1 MKKLITNYNF
11 VASAKTV
18 ELSDYGSDF
27 DIKGLL
33 LIVNVTD
40 NITIYNFAVDGLGH
54 SSVTDDVVTLELAA
68 ITGMS
73 NSDELLIYYDDPA
86 GTQLVDLGTNN
97 DIKIASGQVESGAFA
112 SGSIASGA
120 VSSGAIA
127 SGAIASGAIASG
139 AIANG
144 AIASGALVSGSVADG
159 AMVTLGAKADA
170 KNSATD
176 TTSITA
182 MQVLKQISH
191 ELQET
196 ISGTLADNTSNPD
209 TTVHGSMI
217 MGLEADGNW
226 DRLKSTSG
234 ELQVTIPNLEHAE
247 DSSHT
252 STDKGIMPLAVR
264 NDTLAALAGTDG
276 DYAPLQVNATGALF
290 VEHASLTELS
300 DAINSNKVDV
310 NISGGGFDGAVTN
323 AGLTAIDAAIGTTGN
338 TGPTKAMS
346 IAATLSGGNLQE
358 LLADGDGHLQIDVL
372 SAPSTA
378 VTNTGLTAL
387 DGAIHAEDA
396 AHGSGD
402 TGIMPLAVRN
412 DTLAALGGTDGDYAP
427 LQVNS
432 SGALYVDFSTSAVDG
447 AYLNVNM
454 NLNGADA
461 QAGEGTITSSTQ
473 RVTLAT
479 DDDGVAHLGTIA
491 GAIFAEDVAHS
502 SGNAGIMPLAVR
514 NDTLAALGGT
524 DGDYAP
530 LQVNAAGALYVDFS
544 TSAVDGAYLNTNLN
558 IAGADLAAGAG
569 NMSAQTARVTIASDD
584 THYGAV
590 GAAADVDGVIHGQL
604 RYIGDAV
611 GAIQTAV
618 QILDDWDD
626 SNYANVNMNLAG
638 SDAQAGEGAITSST
652 QRVTIATDDD
662 STAHLATIA
671 GAVDTELQVDI
682 VGALPTGSNAIGKLA
697 ANSGVD
703 IGDVDVTSTVVP
715 AGQAT
720 LTSYDQFDVSES
732 ATTLAAQLSTTETA
746 AKEIFIQAGADNTGF
761 FMVGSSGTSATSTL
775 RGVRLDAGDTLI
787 LAVADITDIY
797 MDASA
802 GSQKAL
808 VTITK

>member
-1 MKKLITNYNF
+1 MKKLITTYTF
-11 VASAKTV
+11 DASARTV

-40 NITIYNFAVDGLGH
+40 NIAIYNFAVDGLGH
-54 SSVTDDVVTLELAA
+54 TGVADDVITLEHDTTSMAD
-68 ITGMS
+68 
-73 NSDELLIYYDDPA
+73 SDKLLVYYDDPA

-97 DIKIASGQVESGAFA
+97 DIKIASGQVASGAFA

-182 MQVLKQISH
+182 MQVLKQISY

-234 ELQVTIPNLEHAE
+234 QLQITIPNLEHAE

-290 VEHASLTELS
+290 VTIDDGGGAITVDGTVAVTHDALTELGT
-300 DAINSNKVDV
+300 AINASDQVDV
-310 NISGGGFDGAVTN
+310 NIASGGFDGAVTN
-323 AGLTAIDAAIGTTGN
+323 AGLTELAAAIN
-338 TGPTKAMS
+338 SSKVDVNIS
-346 IAATLSGGNLQE
+346 SGGFN
-358 LLADGDGHLQIDVL
+358 G
-372 SAPSTA
+372 A

-396 AHGSGD
+396 AHSSGN

-412 DTLAALGGTDGDYAP
+412 DTLAALGGADGDYSP

-432 SGALYVDFSTSAVDG
+432 SGALYVSIDDGGNTITVDG
-447 AYLNVNM
+447 TVTANLSATDNAVLDTIDSVLDTIKVDTEAIETAVEAIQVDAAAIEVLLAAANVDHAANEALLITIDSDT
-454 NLNGADA
+454 NAIKTA
-461 QAGEGTITSSTQ
+461 VEGTITVDGT
-473 RVTLAT
+473 VTANLSAT
-479 DDDGVAHLGTIA
+479 DNAVLDTI
-491 GAIFAEDVAHS
+491 
-502 SGNAGIMPLAVR
+502 
-514 NDTLAALGGT
+514 
-524 DGDYAP
+524 
-530 LQVNAAGALYVDFS
+530 
-544 TSAVDGAYLNTNLN
+544 
-558 IAGADLAAGAG
+558 
-569 NMSAQTARVTIASDD
+569 
-584 THYGAV
+584 
-590 GAAADVDGVIHGQL
+590 
-604 RYIGDAV
+604 DAV
-611 GAIQTAV
+611 
-618 QILDDWDD
+618 LD
-626 SNYANVNMNLAG
+626 
-638 SDAQAGEGAITSST
+638 
-652 QRVTIATDDD
+652 TIK
-662 STAHLATIA
+662 
-671 GAVDTELQVDI
+671 VDTE
-682 VGALPTGSNAIGKLA
+682 AIETAVEAIQSGQLA
-697 ANSGVD
+697 NGHNVVA
-703 IGDVDVTSTVVP
+703 TSTVVP

-720 LTSYDQFDVSES
+720 LTSYDQFTVETSV
-732 ATTLAAQLSTTETA
+732 AALTHANHLNTTETA
-746 AKEIFIQAGADNTGF
+746 AKEIFIQADFDNSGF
-761 FMVGSSGTSATSTL
+761 VMVGSSGTAATGTL
-775 RGVRLDAGDTLI
+775 KGIRLDAGDTLI
-787 LAVADITDIY
+787 LAVADIADVF

-802 GSQKAL
+802 ASQKAL

>member
-1 MKKLITNYNF
+1 MKKLITTYTF
-11 VASAKTV
+11 DASARTV

-40 NITIYNFAVDGLGH
+40 NIAIYNFAVDGLGH
-54 SSVTDDVVTLELAA
+54 TGVADDVITLEHDTTSMAD
-68 ITGMS
+68 
-73 NSDELLIYYDDPA
+73 SDKLLVYYDDPA

-97 DIKIASGQVESGAFA
+97 DIKIASGQVASGAFA

-176 TTSITA
+176 TTSITG

-234 ELQVTIPNLEHAE
+234 QLQITIPNLEHAE

-276 DYAPLQVNATGALF
+276 DYAPLQVNSTGALF
-290 VEHASLTELS
+290 VTIDDGGNTITIDGTVTADLS
-300 DAINSNKVDV
+300 ATDNAVLDAIDTVLDTIKVDTEA
-310 NISGGGFDGAVTN
+310 IETAVEAIQVDADAIETLLTAANVDHAANEALLTTIDEDTN
-323 AGLTAIDAAIGTTGN
+323 AI
-338 TGPTKAMS
+338 K
-346 IAATLSGGNLQE
+346 
-358 LLADGDGHLQIDVL
+358 
-372 SAPSTA
+372 TA
-378 VTNTGLTAL
+378 V
-387 DGAIHAEDA
+387 
-396 AHGSGD
+396 
-402 TGIMPLAVRN
+402 
-412 DTLAALGGTDGDYAP
+412 
-427 LQVNS
+427 
-432 SGALYVDFSTSAVDG
+432 
-447 AYLNVNM
+447 
-454 NLNGADA
+454 
-461 QAGEGTITSSTQ
+461 EGTITVDGTVTANLGSTDNAVLDAIAVDLAAIEVLLGAANTDHAANEALLTTIDADTDAIKTAVEGTITVDGT
-473 RVTLAT
+473 VTANLSAT
-479 DDDGVAHLGTIA
+479 DNAVLDAMVVDLAAIEVLLTSANTDHAAIEVLLGTIDSDTD
-491 GAIFAEDVAHS
+491 AIK
-502 SGNAGIMPLAVR
+502 
-514 NDTLAALGGT
+514 
-524 DGDYAP
+524 
-530 LQVNAAGALYVDFS
+530 
-544 TSAVDGAYLNTNLN
+544 TS
-558 IAGADLAAGAG
+558 
-569 NMSAQTARVTIASDD
+569 
-584 THYGAV
+584 
-590 GAAADVDGVIHGQL
+590 
-604 RYIGDAV
+604 
-611 GAIQTAV
+611 V
-618 QILDDWDD
+618 QILDNAI
-626 SNYANVNMNLAG
+626 SG
-638 SDAQAGEGAITSST
+638 SEM
-652 QRVTIATDDD
+652 
-662 STAHLATIA
+662 
-671 GAVDTELQVDI
+671 QVD
-682 VGALPTGSNAIGKLA
+682 VVAALPAGSNAIGKLA

-720 LTSYDQFDVSES
+720 LTSYDQFTVETSV
-732 ATTLAAQLSTTETA
+732 AALTHANHLNTTETA
-746 AKEIFIQAGADNTGF
+746 AKEIFIQADFDNSGF
-761 FMVGSSGTSATSTL
+761 VMVGSSGTAATGTL
-775 RGVRLDAGDTLI
+775 KGIRLDAGDTLI
-787 LAVADITDIY
+787 LAVADIADVF

-802 GSQKAL
+802 ASQKAL